1 MWLVIALLI
10 LGVAL
15 LWMRLSAAQAPSG
28 VGALIWAGVF
38 LVFFLFSLMHY
49 AQYILPYQ
57 NRDSWGDG
65 FYLLL
70 RPYLEGISAIFTPQV
85 QGSRRPVRQVNAPSS
100 FREMGA
106 GMVHSHEVLA
116 LAAGL
121 AFSRDAGCGFVRL
134 ALGEVI
140 TDIIDLRPHTRTEE
154 VEANTRDGIPV
165 KTAVS
170 VKFRVRQSEDDLQD
184 PDVLYPYDKDA
195 IFQLTQLSSID
206 RTAGVRPWTEQ
217 VAPQASGLL
226 VTDLAQRSLNQL
238 YQTDAA
244 GRTPLDDITD
254 QLRQQL
260 SRQFD
265 QYGVEILHVGIQPL
279 LLPPK
284 IQEQRIETWQ
294 ADWERKI
301 QMEQAAGNAEAVRRI
316 RRARA
321 RAQIEIIEGILQNIE
336 VAKRSDNA
344 NLVKIVTLRAMEVL
358 NRAMD
363 NDLAQTK
370 LPDTVIANLVQDAT
384 RQIEQMLDRQGEPP
398 A

>member
-1 MWLVIALLI
+1 
-10 LGVAL
+10 
-15 LWMRLSAAQAPSG
+15 MRLSANSAPSG

-38 LVFFLFSLMHY
+38 LVFFLFGLLHY

-70 RPYLEGISAIFTPQV
+70 RPYLEGISAIFTPQP
-85 QGSRRPVRQVNAPSS
+85 QGSRRPVRHVDAPNS

-116 LAAGL
+116 LATGL

-134 ALGEVI
+134 SLGEMI
-140 TDIIDLRPHTRTEE
+140 TDIIDLRPQTRMEE

-170 VKFRVRQSEDDLQD
+170 VKFRVRQSEADLHD
-184 PDVLYPYDKDA
+184 PNVLYPYDKDA
-195 IFQLTQLSSID
+195 IFQITQLNSID
-206 RTAGVRPWTEQ
+206 PTAGLRPWTEQ

-226 VTDLAQRSLNQL
+226 VTDLAQHTLNQL

-244 GRTPLDDITD
+244 GRTPLDDIKD
-254 QLRQQL
+254 RLLQQL

-265 QYGVEILHVGIQPL
+265 PYGVEILSVGIQPL

-321 RAQIEIIEGILQNIE
+321 RAQIEIIEGILQNVE

-344 NLVKIVTLRAMEVL
+344 NLIKIVTLRAMEVL

-370 LPDTVIANLVQDAT
+370 LPDAVISNLVQDAT
-384 RQIEQMLDRQGEPP
+384 RQIEHMLERQNEPQEDRP
-398 A
+398 